1 MVNKIQKEVMV
12 LKGGGY
18 KEIFKFGF
26 YNFLKYLIMNV
37 GILLKLIFFVDFIY
51 VCVFCGGEN
60 KIVREF

>member
-12 LKGGGY
+12 LKGGGG

-37 GILLKLIFFVDFIY
+37 GYFIEIDIF
-51 VCVFCGGEN
+51 
-60 KIVREF
+60 R